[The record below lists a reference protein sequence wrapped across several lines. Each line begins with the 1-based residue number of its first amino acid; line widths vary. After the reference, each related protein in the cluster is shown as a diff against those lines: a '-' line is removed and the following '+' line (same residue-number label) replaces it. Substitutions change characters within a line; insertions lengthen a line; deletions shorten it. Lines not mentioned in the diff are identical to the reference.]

1 MSATVSKVLTKIFGS
16 RNERLLKRYHKVVD
30 QINELEPKIQ
40 QMSDEQLH
48 ARTQPVETGEVRI
61 RKEVHT
67 EHKTME
73 VPVQR
78 EEVVIER
85 HAPTGRAATSDVR
98 EGEEIRVPVMEEQVV
113 VEKTPVV
120 KEEVTVGKR
129 VVQDTQRVAGEV
141 RKEEVRVE
149 REGDVDVRGGGTGTR

>member
-1 MSATVSKVLTKIFGS
+1 MAPVPATADTGATAARTGHAAGTAEGGQTVQV
-16 RNERLLKRYHKVVD
+16 RE
-30 QINELEPKIQ
+30 
-40 QMSDEQLH
+40 EQLH
-48 ARTQPVETGEVRI
+48 ARTQPVETGEVRV

-78 EEVVIER
+78 EEVVVER
-85 HAPTGRAATSDVR
+85 HAPTGRGTSSDIR

-129 VVQDTQRVAGEV
+129 VVQDTERVAGEV
-141 RKEEVRVE
+141 RKEEVHVE
-149 REGDVDVRGGGTGTR
+149 REGDVDVRGSGTSTT